1 MNITRRSF
9 LAGATA
15 IGVTAAVNGCKTVP
29 SKDTMRKL
37 GLAFG
42 ASTGLVLDQCALEDK
57 ARNVIIDIVNR
68 GYMVVPAEG
77 QTIFDAWKE
86 TAESHVATLITD
98 GKITTTEGDLILTA
112 FDLVLT
118 GFAILIDRNPEIGT
132 YGELAIVAIGGF
144 CAGFLTVYKPA
155 NATNGCDGSCEI
167 DMQVYRA
174 LQVSTEARALGFR

>member
-1 MNITRRSF
+1 MNITRRS
-9 LAGATA
+9 LLTGATA
-15 IGVTAAVNGCKTVP
+15 IGVATVVNGCKTVM
-29 SKDTMRKL
+29 STEAMRKL

-68 GYMVVPAEG
+68 GYRVVPAEG
-77 QTIFDAWKE
+77 QTIFDAWKA
-86 TAESHVATLITD
+86 TAENHVATLITD

-118 GFAILIDRNPEIGT
+118 GFALLIDRNPEIGT
-132 YGELAIVAIGGF
+132 YGELAIAAIGGF

-155 NATNGCDGSCEI
+155 NAANGCDGSCEI

-174 LQVSTEARALGFR
+174 LQVSTEARALGLQ